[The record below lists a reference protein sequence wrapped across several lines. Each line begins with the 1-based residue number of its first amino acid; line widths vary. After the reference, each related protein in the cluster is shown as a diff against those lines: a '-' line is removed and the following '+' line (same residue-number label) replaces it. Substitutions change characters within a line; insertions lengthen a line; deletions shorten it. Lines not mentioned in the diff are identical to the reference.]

1 MCAICILLQATQ
13 KGSSKVKKIVVKKS
27 SAEGTARYSDADQNN
42 MYEKTESNLREA
54 WIDKLNA
61 SEDQITKKYTI
72 KCRARKH
79 CGIKSSITRLFRGVK
94 RLVFTEDFIQANAFS
109 SP

>member
-61 SEDQITKKYTI
+61 SEDQITKKIHHQVSCPKALWHKIEHYSVI
-72 KCRARKH
+72 
-79 CGIKSSITRLFRGVK
+79 
-94 RLVFTEDFIQANAFS
+94 
-109 SP
+109 